1 VKAAL
6 AILAWG
12 ALLGFVGG
20 AAAYLGAHHGILCC
34 KQDQF
39 PLLHEHPPHDAL
51 GMAQQEGRGAYGAS
65 HGTTEQNES
74 ASACIDH
81 RGVPLWIYHEDGVT
95 TLSCAPGNIY
105 GETH

>member
-1 VKAAL
+1 MKAAL

-65 HGTTEQNES
+65 GDSFADDCISRGSVAQWLYHDDGRTELTCSPHN
-74 ASACIDH
+74 
-81 RGVPLWIYHEDGVT
+81 V
-95 TLSCAPGNIY
+95 Y